1 MFNVSADDRG
11 VSSYFSPLIYQVPE
25 LQCYKALV
33 RITDF
38 VKVLRDENAAMES
51 SGAKLRLH
59 LKALGGCSKHKR
71 KAGGAKRNEAS
82 AELLLFPEVT
92 AAPAPAGV
100 DAAVAAGAVTSAHIA
115 RKAEAAA

>member
-1 MFNVSADDRG
+1 M
-11 VSSYFSPLIYQVPE
+11 
-25 LQCYKALV
+25 

-59 LKALGGCSKHKR
+59 LKALGGCSKQKR
-71 KAGGAKRNEAS
+71 KTGGAKRNEAS

-92 AAPAPAGV
+92 AVPAAPADSDS
-100 DAAVAAGAVTSAHIA
+100 DAAVAAAAAASTPVA

>member
-1 MFNVSADDRG
+1 M
-11 VSSYFSPLIYQVPE
+11 
-25 LQCYKALV
+25 

-59 LKALGGCSKHKR
+59 LKALGGCSKQKR
-71 KAGGAKRNEAS
+71 KTGGAKRNEAS

-92 AAPAPAGV
+92 AVPAPADSDS
-100 DAAVAAGAVTSAHIA
+100 DAAVAAAAAASTPVA